1 MHSPIERIRT
11 RVARHANP
19 GSMETVIPSVSI
31 AVARDDVGP
40 EFMLRGPG
48 VCLVIQGHKKV
59 VIGGEAIRQD
69 PGYTFAAVTELPMTR
84 YLIAGNRGTPYL
96 ATGLRIDS
104 GTLRALLSDLN
115 HLPIRNVVPCFSIAE
130 ASRSILEAWDRL
142 LELLDN
148 PDDIPAL
155 AAARERELLY
165 RLLMSEHGPLLRQVA
180 DDDDVFAQVRRVI
193 DLMRVEF
200 DKPQPVKRLA
210 DLAGM
215 SVPAFNRRFRACTA
229 TSPLQYQKALQLEAA
244 RRMLAKAND
253 VSRTATAVGY
263 TSTSQFSR
271 EYKKFFGVQPKRDAL
286 SMQND
291 RNGNT

>member
-1 MHSPIERIRT
+1 MIERIRT

-19 GSMETVIPSVSI
+19 GSMETIIPSVSI
-31 AVARDDVGP
+31 AVAPDDAGP

-59 VIGGEAIRQD
+59 VIGGEALRQD

-84 YLIAGNRGTPYL
+84 YLIAGNRSAPYL
-96 ATGLRIDS
+96 ATGLKIDPA
-104 GTLRALLSDLN
+104 TLASLFSDLDRM
-115 HLPIRNVVPCFSIAE
+115 PIRNVVPCFSIAE
-130 ASRSILEAWDRL
+130 ASGGILEAWDRL
-142 LELLDN
+142 LELLDS
-148 PDDIPAL
+148 PDDIRGL

-165 RLLMSEHGPLLRQVA
+165 RLLMSEHGPLLRQVV
-180 DDDDVFAQVRRVI
+180 DDDGIFAQIRRVI

-200 DKPQPVKRLA
+200 DKPKPIKMLA

-229 TSPLQYQKALQLEAA
+229 TSPLQYQKVLQLEAA

-263 TSTSQFSR
+263 SSPSQFSR
-271 EYKKFFGVQPKRDAL
+271 EYKRFFGVQPKRDAL
-286 SMQND
+286 LMQSD
-291 RNGNT
+291 RHAEG